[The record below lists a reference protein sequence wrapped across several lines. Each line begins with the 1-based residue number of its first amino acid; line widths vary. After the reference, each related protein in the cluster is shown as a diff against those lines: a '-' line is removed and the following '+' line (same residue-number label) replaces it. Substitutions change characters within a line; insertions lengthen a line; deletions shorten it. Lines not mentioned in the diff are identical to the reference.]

1 MELDWLKFD
10 TSIFYPKYGT
20 PESHK
25 RNKLHAVRTG
35 WAESQ
40 ALGFLRVCYGDVF
53 TQLLKSISF
62 AEEITDQ
69 PVRSLVTPLRRTP
82 KFRLSVNSEP
92 RRE

>member
-25 RNKLHAVRTG
+25 RNKLTAVKSG
-35 WAESQ
+35 WSESL
-40 ALGFLRVCYGDVF
+40 ALGFIRACYGDVF
-53 TQLLKSISF
+53 NQLLKSVSF

-69 PVRSLVTPLRRTP
+69 AVPTYSHPLCER
-82 KFRLSVNSEP
+82 KNVA
-92 RRE
+92 